1 MMMSGHWLGRA
12 VLAIALIGTGG
23 LLNAADLERGTAL
36 HDTFC
41 MVCHS
46 PAVYTREDRIANS
59 YLEIRQQVER
69 WQANAKLRWSQGDI
83 DAVTELLADRYYR
96 AAR

>member
-1 MMMSGHWLGRA
+1 MLINGHGLARA
-12 VLAIALIGTGG
+12 GLAIALIGAGG
-23 LLNAADLERGTAL
+23 LLKAADLERGMTL

-46 PAVYTREDRIANS
+46 PVVYTRDERIANS

-69 WQANAKLRWSQGDI
+69 WQANAKLRWSPGDI
-83 DAVTELLADRYYR
+83 DAVAEFLAERYYR